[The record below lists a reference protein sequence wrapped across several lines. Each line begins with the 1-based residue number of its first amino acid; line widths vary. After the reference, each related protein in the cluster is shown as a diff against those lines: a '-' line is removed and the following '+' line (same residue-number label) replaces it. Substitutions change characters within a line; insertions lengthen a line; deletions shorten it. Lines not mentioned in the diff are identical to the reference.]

1 MYRKFLPTT
10 AKSTL
15 FWIDFFRTVLDS
27 QFSIKYSFQI
37 IPVHTLAQP
46 PLQVASHTRVVHL
59 LELINLHWHTF
70 ISQGPQL
77 TFGFTLGGVHVA
89 DFDKRINKMSNIVLS
104 CRIISLLSKF
114 LCAHLFISPSSQALA
129 TTDLLLF
136 LSFVFSRMSCAWNH
150 TVWSFLRL
158 ASFFSNRHWRFLHAF
173 SWLDS
178 LFIFITE

>member
-104 CRIISLLSKF
+104 CRIISLLSN
-114 LCAHLFISPSSQALA
+114 SSVLTCSSLPPLKPWQPLIFYCSLA
-129 TTDLLLF
+129 
-136 LSFVFSRMSCAWNH
+136 LSFPECHV
-150 TVWSFLRL
+150 LGIIQYE
-158 ASFFSNRHWRFLHAF
+158 AF
-173 SWLDS
+173 SD
-178 LFIFITE
+178 